1 MKHVLL
7 WMAGLGSLS
16 MVAQSG
22 AGVATA
28 HPIATDVAMS
38 TLAQGGNAFDAAVA
52 THFALAV
59 VLPRAGNLGGGG
71 FAMVHTAGGEA
82 VSLDFRETAPAAASR
97 DTYLPSYAT
106 RSSLRGVAASGVPGS
121 VDGMWQLYARFGSTS
136 LSWPELLQP
145 AIFLAD
151 TGFAITPFL
160 AELLNRFGPDFAPHP
175 ESPFFHPEPW
185 VAGERLVQKALA
197 ETLRDIAMFG
207 PDAFYQGLH
216 AARLLEWSKG
226 WFSPEDLGT
235 YHAIW
240 RSPLQHTYRGHEVFT
255 MPPPSSGGV
264 ALLQMLQ
271 ASEQANSGFGSTWNV
286 ASMHGFVEVA
296 QVAYHDRSRYLGD
309 PAYMTVPTELLV
321 DSAYVA
327 SRFGH
332 LSKGLHEPLNWE
344 ATYENLESHETTHF
358 SILDSMGHAVAVTT
372 TLNGLFGSGE
382 WVDGYFMNNEM
393 DDFATQPGVPNQF
406 GLIGFEVN
414 AVAPGKRMLS
424 SMTPTILIGPDGSK
438 TVLGTPGG
446 STIITNVFQVILHHV
461 RYGESLQES
470 VDHKKLHAQ
479 GLPDVLY
486 FEEGALRPKQM
497 KRLKA
502 RGHTLERWAQIGRF
516 QAVSSR
522 EVAPDHTRSGD
533 SSGQRVP

>member
-1 MKHVLL
+1 M
-7 WMAGLGSLS
+7 
-16 MVAQSG
+16 
-22 AGVATA
+22 
-28 HPIATDVAMS
+28 
-38 TLAQGGNAFDAAVA
+38 
-52 THFALAV
+52 
-59 VLPRAGNLGGGG
+59 
-71 FAMVHTAGGEA
+71 
-82 VSLDFRETAPAAASR
+82 
-97 DTYLPSYAT
+97 
-106 RSSLRGVAASGVPGS
+106 
-121 VDGMWQLYARFGSTS
+121 
-136 LSWPELLQP
+136 QP
-145 AIFLAD
+145 AYLNGLKA
-151 TGFAITPFL
+151 GFPPTIWEPTTPF
-160 AELLNRFGPDFAPHP
+160 G
-175 ESPFFHPEPW
+175 
-185 VAGERLVQKALA
+185 
-197 ETLRDIAMFG
+197 
-207 PDAFYQGLH
+207 
-216 AARLLEWSKG
+216 AA
-226 WFSPEDLGT
+226 
-235 YHAIW
+235 
-240 RSPLQHTYRGHEVFT
+240 PLQHTYRGHEVFT

-461 RYGESLQES
+461 RYGESLQEA

-497 KRLKA
+497 QRTSR
-502 RGHTLERWAQIGRF
+502 RGGTPSSAGRKSDGFRPF
-516 QAVSSR
+516 QAGR
-522 EVAPDHTRSGD
+522 WHLIAPARAIRAGNASPRLPDTAPTSLGW
-533 SSGQRVP
+533 